1 MALGGVVAP
10 WTRNS
15 NYYGSDWFE
24 RLTAVAGLPGSSL
37 GQNSLLAGAWLQA
50 EPSLSQPVG
59 RCLVLIL
66 ALVMAFGIAQ
76 PEGRVVRI
84 SALFLLIL
92 IFGYGLYTLLMPLP
106 VATGGLA
113 YGIYL
118 VIFGGLLGYGGG
130 LLAKH

>member
-1 MALGGVVAP
+1 MALVGVVTA
-10 WTRNS
+10 WTRKS

-24 RLTAVAGLPGSSL
+24 RLTAVAGLPGSTM
-37 GQNSLLAGAWLQA
+37 GQNSLLTGAWLQA

-66 ALVMAFGIAQ
+66 ALVMAFGIAR

-84 SALFLLIL
+84 ASLSLLIL
-92 IFGYGLYTLLMPLP
+92 TFGYGLYTLLTPLP

-113 YGIYL
+113 YGVYL

-130 LLAKH
+130 LLAKR